1 MRGAVNL
8 FYFMRAAELSFESG
22 KQQECR
28 FLAEFIYPNI
38 SWEIKYILST
48 QCVTL
53 TFYAKKCRI
62 LQTEYSW
69 SYGTEGS

>member
-1 MRGAVNL
+1 MQIFSGTYL
-8 FYFMRAAELSFESG
+8 PKYFLG
-22 KQQECR
+22 NQ
-28 FLAEFIYPNI
+28 IYT
-38 SWEIKYILST
+38 SA
-48 QCVTL
+48 QRVTL